1 MWVCLF
7 ILIQKGYCYHCMTK
21 PVVAIYNVSKTIVC
35 VCFLSEPHSNEYGIR
50 LLNTDDSTTF
60 FVQYT
65 IVNCLCTTLCM
76 CARIF
81 PCRVFFK
88 RTETSSTHILTSVIK
103 LPNCLELVQNKF
115 CRKKSKMNV
124 LVECARVWCVGTMQI
139 WILKS
144 ILWNYQSNTK
154 SLIVRIYLELKFYFS
169 EDIFI
174 IIQITR
180 WRFFANF
187 TYLPYCVLPCI
198 AWQ

>member
-1 MWVCLF
+1 MFSVRATFEWIWYPIVEHWWFNYVFCL
-7 ILIQKGYCYHCMTK
+7 
-21 PVVAIYNVSKTIVC
+21 IYNRK
-35 VCFLSEPHSNEYGIR
+35 LSVYH
-50 LLNTDDSTTF
+50 
-60 FVQYT
+60 FV
-65 IVNCLCTTLCM
+65 

-81 PCRVFFK
+81 FRVVF
-88 RTETSSTHILTSVIK
+88 SSNGQKHHTHILTSVIK

-124 LVECARVWCVGTMQI
+124 LVECARVWCVGTTQI

-154 SLIVRIYLELKFYFS
+154 SLIVRIYLELNFYLS